1 MSSFLLKNKTKN
13 SFLEGIQTLQYSTRE
28 NYNSSLNQFE
38 KFCKNSYDNRTTQQI
53 LDELEPHIL
62 STFERLDFL
71 LDDFLLDELEPHIL
85 STFERLDFLLD
96 DFLLDELLP
105 PSNQSTF
112 ELVFGF
118 LPDDLLELPLNQPT
132 LLDDFCLVDFFLDG
146 LLILLE
152 PQRDSALE
160 KLFGFLPDDFLVVF
174 VGLLELELKRLA
186 NLGLHFDALHNLDLL
201 YLSGKM
207 RLCSE

>member
-53 LDELEPHIL
+53 
-62 STFERLDFL
+62 
-71 LDDFLLDELEPHIL
+71 LDELEPHIL